1 MFHAAYYPRNV
12 GMDLGTLQR
21 RGRVVGEKAALPS
34 SMSLLFFASVSRGLF
49 CAAAVPCE
57 KERTERKKG
66 RGGWCLKYANSRGAK
81 PLRR

>member
-66 RGGWCLKYANSRGAK
+66 RKEGRKRK
-81 PLRR
+81 K

>member
-1 MFHAAYYPRNV
+1 
-12 GMDLGTLQR
+12 MDLGTLQR

-57 KERTERKKG
+57 KERTERKEG
-66 RGGWCLKYANSRGAK
+66 RKKKEKVGEARH
-81 PLRR
+81 LRKKRKKHFARD